1 MKLYASAYRK
11 TAKQVMAIARKD
23 GGLRRWMYRDFLVR
37 TVTQTPST
45 AAGLIVF
52 EVIRRRYGDSSDVVK
67 INKDGYDILL
77 V

>member
-1 MKLYASAYRK
+1 ML
-11 TAKQVMAIARKD
+11 AIARKD
-23 GGLRRWMYRDFLVR
+23 GGLRRWFYRDFLIR
-37 TVTQTPST
+37 TVTQVPST

-52 EVIRRRYGDSSDVVK
+52 EVIRRRFGDNSDVVK

>member
-1 MKLYASAYRK
+1 
-11 TAKQVMAIARKD
+11 MAIARKD
-23 GGLRRWMYRDFLVR
+23 GGLRKWMYRDFLVR